1 MTFDPQYTMP
11 AAMNDARIAAG
22 DLYRNQAWKARMRRF
37 WAFITR
43 TSGHLQELCCGQ
55 GGRREGSYVGMRE
68 IAIDTICGSEER
80 ADDFD
85 NFFRPLASH
94 DRDRW
99 LSVAEA
105 RLPRRAHAA
114 GPAYRSGR
122 PLLRAR
128 RPPSHLGGKGAGRVI
143 RRRRGRPLADAVD
156 VIDAVDVPGTFK
168 RPRHL
173 CVPGPFAKYPKSLP

>member
-37 WAFITR
+37 WALITR

-55 GGRREGSYVGMRE
+55 GSSREGSYVGMRE

-94 DRDRW
+94 NRDRW

-105 RLPRRAHAA
+105 RLRGVHM
-114 GPAYRSGR
+114 
-122 PLLRAR
+122 
-128 RPPSHLGGKGAGRVI
+128 PPVQLIELGGRYYVRDGHHRISVAKALGESFV
-143 RRRRGRPLADAVD
+143 DAEV
-156 VIDAVDVPGTFK
+156 V
-168 RPRHL
+168 RWQMR
-173 CVPGPFAKYPKSLP
+173 

>member
-11 AAMNDARIAAG
+11 AAMNDARIAAS

-37 WAFITR
+37 WALITR

-55 GGRREGSYVGMRE
+55 GSSREGSYVGMRE

-94 DRDRW
+94 NRDRW

-105 RLPRRAHAA
+105 RLRGVHM
-114 GPAYRSGR
+114 
-122 PLLRAR
+122 
-128 RPPSHLGGKGAGRVI
+128 PPVQLIELGGRYYVRDGHHRISVAKALGESFV
-143 RRRRGRPLADAVD
+143 DAEV
-156 VIDAVDVPGTFK
+156 V
-168 RPRHL
+168 RWQLR
-173 CVPGPFAKYPKSLP
+173 